1 MEIDIK
7 PRELIIYLWTKHS
20 GDTAAILDAMKNN
33 IELNKIAYQSTI
45 AAMGDLSRYVTVV
58 DDDYPT
64 LYEKIFQEKCPF
76 VIPREEAERVNKAFE
91 IFILEL
97 VSESEGEDK
106 KKGDNKNKS

>member
-1 MEIDIK
+1 METDIK
-7 PRELIIYLWTKHS
+7 PRELIIYLWVKHS
-20 GDTAAILDAMKNN
+20 GDTTAILDAMKNT
-33 IELNKIAYQSTI
+33 IELNQIEYQSTI

-64 LYEKIFQEKCPF
+64 FYEKIFQEKCPF

-97 VSESEGEDK
+97 VSESEGEEK
-106 KKGDNKNKS
+106 KEGDDENKS